1 MEAHGI
7 AALLPSLNS
16 EATATMSASSS
27 SAAAASVVAAVGE
40 SDSYYS
46 AEGIPWWAQWI
57 STVILSLTFIIGL
70 PCK

>member
-1 MEAHGI
+1 MEGSHGI

-27 SAAAASVVAAVGE
+27 SAAAATVVAAVGE

-46 AEGIPWWAQWI
+46 AEIPWWAQWI